1 MLTKAKVVRYDCL
14 RNLAGAV
21 DVGLVRNIV
30 EIAASLNVGVVE
42 VDSRWYDSLLHN
54 LGTNLTNTIDA
65 TDRM

>member
-14 RNLAGAV
+14 RNLASAV

-54 LGTNLTNTIDA
+54 LGTNLTNAIDA